1 MEAPAKFPGEAL
13 DVKDVFAGLAQRYP
27 EYRDRFDQQDVDE
40 LYARLLEC
48 IEGLSAMFEVKGS
61 TTITCSACR
70 AESRSPETHTVLHA
84 RFAEGAPADGPA
96 VPLQL
101 QSMVDALRA
110 PVALHGGTAFFCAT
124 CNAQRPA
131 TSVRAHTKCGQTLGV
146 LLGRFV
152 GDASATGLTRKV
164 RTPVEYG
171 RQLALTLRGADGK
184 ERAVEGDLCAV
195 IVHVGTGL
203 VRGHYIA
210 YIRDANGAWHE
221 QNDATSSPSTEE
233 AALAWLHDAYLLL
246 YRMGPDPSATAE
258 PAPPNSAG
266 APATAGPPATRSTS
280 VRRRRRVAA
289 HARRAATQACAAHPP
304 THLAEYAGIF
314 GVVCCTD
321 ASINLQTDSSV

>member
-1 MEAPAKFPGEAL
+1 MEAPPTYPGEAL
-13 DVKDVFAGLAQRYP
+13 DPKDVLESLAQRYP

-40 LYARLLEC
+40 LYARLLDC

-152 GDASATGLTRKV
+152 GDASDAGLTRKV

-266 APATAGPPATRSTS
+266 APATAGAPAARSTS